1 MIGELICPFCG
12 FSKKVSSQKIPLG
25 AKWATCPRCRQRF
38 EFSISEQGVGFVTE
52 QTWAGFQR
60 GRESH
65 ESRHSHKGTP
75 WESPVG
81 LGLWSRIYQTFKA
94 VLFSPEAFFSTLAFK
109 GGIREPLAFG
119 LLAGSMG
126 SMFGVFWQF
135 ILLSEGVSFLSE
147 YILSDV
153 ALGLIFM
160 IIMISVPIFVT
171 LSMFIYSGILHLF
184 LLIVRGGEN
193 GFEATFRVI
202 SYSQAAQALGLV
214 PFIGGWIGG
223 VWQLVVQIIG
233 LREIHDTSYF
243 RIITAFLIPVV
254 VFVLLMIATLV
265 PLFLYFNQQWF
276 SQV

>member
-12 FSKKVSSQKIPLG
+12 FSKKVSAQMIPPG
-25 AKWATCPRCRQRF
+25 ARWATCPRCRERF
-38 EFSISEQGVGFVTE
+38 EFSISEQGIGFVTE
-52 QTWAGFQR
+52 QTGAGFQR
-60 GRESH
+60 RRERPEGRH
-65 ESRHSHKGTP
+65 GHKGTP

-94 VLFSPEAFFSTLAFK
+94 VLFSPEAFFRTLAFK

-119 LLAGSMG
+119 LLAGSIG

-135 ILLSEGVSFLSE
+135 ILLSEGISFLSE
-147 YILSDV
+147 YVLGEV

-171 LSMFIYSGILHLF
+171 LSMFIYSGMLHLF

-193 GFEATFRVI
+193 GFEATFRVV

-254 VFVLLMIATLV
+254 VFVLLMIAALV
-265 PLFLYFNQQWF
+265 PIFLYFNQQWF
-276 SQV
+276 GQV